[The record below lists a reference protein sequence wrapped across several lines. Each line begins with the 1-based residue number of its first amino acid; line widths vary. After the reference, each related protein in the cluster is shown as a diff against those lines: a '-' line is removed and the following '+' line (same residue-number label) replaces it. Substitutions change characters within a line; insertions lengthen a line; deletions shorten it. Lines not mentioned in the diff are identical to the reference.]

1 MLKGNKQVAEGYVQ
15 YSITDKNFKNL
26 QRNTL
31 YVLWMYTYIA

>member
-15 YSITDKNFKNL
+15 CYSADKNFKNL

-31 YVLWMYTYIA
+31 HVLWMYTYIA